1 MESKKEINLVLKEN
15 IDVLKNIS
23 KNKNKPK
30 LVIGFSAET
39 TNLIDFSK
47 NKLSKK
53 GCDWILAN
61 NVKTQLVFGSNY
73 NQVSFIT
80 KNKVEYWRKMKK
92 SEVAKKITK
101 KIVNFFKKNKLI
113 L

>member
-1 MESKKEINLVLKEN
+1 MFN
-15 IDVLKNIS
+15 
-23 KNKNKPK
+23 
-30 LVIGFSAET
+30 
-39 TNLIDFSK
+39 
-47 NKLSKK
+47 K
-53 GCDWILAN
+53 GCDWIIAN

-113 L
+113 

>member
-1 MESKKEINLVLKEN
+1 VLKEN

-23 KNKNKPK
+23 NNKKKPK

-39 TNLIDFSK
+39 KNLIDFSK
-47 NKLSKK
+47 YKLFKK
-53 GCDWILAN
+53 GCDWIIAN

-80 KNKVEYWRKMKK
+80 KNKVEDWRKMKK

>member
-1 MESKKEINLVLKEN
+1 MTINIKNFLK
-15 IDVLKNIS
+15 D
-23 KNKNKPK
+23 
-30 LVIGFSAET
+30 
-39 TNLIDFSK
+39 K

-80 KNKVEYWRKMKK
+80 KNKAEYWRKMKK
-92 SEVAKKITK
+92 SEVF
-101 KIVNFFKKNKLI
+101 NSPY
-113 L
+113 

>member
-1 MESKKEINLVLKEN
+1 MNLEFIRNNDIL
-15 IDVLKNIS
+15 
-23 KNKNKPK
+23 NKVSIHPYRPK

-39 TNLIDFSK
+39 KNLIDFSK
-47 NKLSKK
+47 KKLFKK
-53 GCDWILAN
+53 GCDWIIAN

-92 SEVAKKITK
+92 SDVAKKITK

>member
-1 MESKKEINLVLKEN
+1 MKEN
-15 IDVLKNIS
+15 IDILKSIS
-23 KNKNKPK
+23 KVKNKPK

-39 TNLIDFSK
+39 KNLINSSK
-47 NKLSKK
+47 NKLFKK
-53 GCDWILAN
+53 GCDWIIAN

-80 KNKVEYWRKMKK
+80 KKNIENWRKMKK

-113 L
+113 